1 MWAKDEFIDELC
13 PNLTQNA
20 AKTRRLRGM
29 GLTVIEATNGRPK
42 VLQANVDKVFGGA
55 AQALQH
61 AAAIDEGPPPKTN
74 RAAFKLIFGK
84 A

>member
-1 MWAKDEFIDELC
+1 MWADDKLIDELC

-20 AKTRRLRGM
+20 AKTRRLRSM

-42 VLQANVDKVFGGA
+42 VLQSNVERVFGGVD
-55 AQALQH
+55 QALQH
-61 AAAIDEGPPPKTN
+61 ASVVEAGPPKTG